1 MKSLALSA
9 LLCMPMFSCQ
19 NMTTPEKAVF
29 GLSNPEHKS
38 IDGIEYYASVI
49 ELIPEKE
56 EQYRQLHANVWPEVV
71 AAIEKANIRDYR
83 IYRASLG
90 GKTYLFSTF
99 AYVGHDFETDMASI
113 GTDPTTRDR
122 WWPITDA
129 CQQRISGTPDG
140 EQWMALEQLMRL
152 P

>member
-1 MKSLALSA
+1 MKSLAVPA
-9 LLCMPMFSCQ
+9 LLCISMFSCQ
-19 NMTTPEKAVF
+19 SAPPPKKAAF
-29 GLSNPEHKS
+29 GPSNPQRTTV
-38 IDGIEYYASVI
+38 DGVAYYASVI

-56 EQYRQLHANVWPEVV
+56 GLYRELHADVWPEVV

-83 IYRASLG
+83 IYRASLD

-99 AYVGHDFETDMASI
+99 AYVGNDFETDMASI

-129 CQQRISGTPDG
+129 CQQRIPGTPDG
-140 EQWMALEQLMRL
+140 EQWMGLEQLMRL